1 MIQGICKY
9 WHTIKITS
17 FYHIFVITKLPLLIK
32 NINHIIKKSHIYRRV
47 FISPLTKTHPKK
59 KKKGKKEKS
68 ELTHISLFWLL
79 CVIREGYSGAK
90 SHGGVVFST
99 SAVWFKSDGFQF
111 PRQSPLSRPLHLRR
125 LLPKSGDFRFSN

>member
-47 FISPLTKTHPKK
+47 FISPLTKTHQKK
-59 KKKGKKEKS
+59 KKKKRGRRKIRIDS
-68 ELTHISLFWLL
+68 YFTILTSL
-79 CVIREGYSGAK
+79 CNSG
-90 SHGGVVFST
+90 GLFR
-99 SAVWFKSDGFQF
+99 
-111 PRQSPLSRPLHLRR
+111 RQIPWRRR
-125 LLPKSGDFRFSN
+125 LLNLSRLIQIRRLPVSSPISPLAASSPPPPSPQIR